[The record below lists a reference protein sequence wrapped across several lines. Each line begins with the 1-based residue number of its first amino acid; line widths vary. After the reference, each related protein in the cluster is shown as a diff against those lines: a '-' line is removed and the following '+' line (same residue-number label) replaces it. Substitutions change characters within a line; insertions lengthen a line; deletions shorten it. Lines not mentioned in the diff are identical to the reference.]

1 MDVGQECGS
10 QHDDQRLSTRP
21 HPWVSYLP
29 HEIFGFIFS
38 LVQRNGWID
47 PDPLPAEVTLSHVC
61 RHWRHFTLDFPSLWS
76 VFRYDSFGPY
86 QEKIPVK
93 RLAAYLE
100 RSKDHPLELFFDLD
114 LFEDDSLGG
123 WSDVLSMLHQII
135 PHIHRVRELHV
146 ISAEGDIDDF
156 LSKLVDASA
165 PLLEA
170 LTIRSYSTP
179 ELFMESTDRKWSPTI
194 FTGGAPSLKY
204 LRSDDRHFS
213 RPPIGSILHLRLE
226 AWANVVPDS
235 ETFSPSLFHEILSL
249 PYLQTLS
256 MWGEL
261 IKVPLDMVVDGMT
274 KIEAKSL
281 KHFRCDGYLRRLPQ
295 YFLSHVSAPS
305 LESLTFHSFTFQGS
319 LPPWIKSINFPSLHT
334 LAFLQPWQLPP
345 YVSDLTHNRFPWLF
359 GLIATTHNLKKLV
372 LSLPPDCGL
381 HGFLDVLHHLN
392 AAQRESPACGAGGTP
407 WSDTM
412 EELTLDVDSHQ
423 LEARYYTRLTE
434 CLPNLT
440 LIRTTKAMKHKID
453 SFAEQGHQA
462 QSLRWSAKVRCV
474 GDVEN
479 VELGGKPFLPLFWAL
494 GPDWIDGDRDPF
506 VDACEYNVSSL
517 NLGSRSGRV
526 ANRGSN
532 ADQVNLA
539 RTTELR
545 APPQCQYRLFCY
557 QEVENRLGGPL
568 DISGV
573 FH

>member
-1 MDVGQECGS
+1 MNVGKDVGQERGS
-10 QHDDQRLSTRP
+10 QHDDKRFSTRP
-21 HPWVSYLP
+21 HVSHLP

-38 LVQRNGWID
+38 LVQRNGWIH

-76 VFRYDSFGPY
+76 VFRYDSFGPH

-100 RSKDHPLELFFDLD
+100 RSKDPPLELFFDLD

-123 WSDVLSMLHQII
+123 WTDVLSMLHQII

-226 AWANVVPDS
+226 AWSDVADS
-235 ETFSPSLFHEILSL
+235 EAFSPSMFREILSL
-249 PYLQTLS
+249 PCLQTLS
-256 MWGEL
+256 IWGEFV
-261 IKVPLDMVVDGMT
+261 KFPLDMGVDSMT

-281 KHFRCDGYLRRLPQ
+281 KHFRCDGYLRLLPQ

-305 LESLTFHSFTFQGS
+305 LESLTFYWFNFLPY
-319 LPPWIKSINFPSLHT
+319 LPPWNKTITFPSLHT
-334 LAFLQPWQLPP
+334 LALLHPWQLPP
-345 YVSDLTHNRFPWLF
+345 YVSDLTHNPFPWLE
-359 GLIATTHNLKKLV
+359 GLIANTHNIKKLI
-372 LSLPPDCGL
+372 LSLPPKCGPQA
-381 HGFLDVLHHLN
+381 FLDILHHLN
-392 AAQRESPACGAGGTP
+392 AEQRVSPAGGIP

-412 EELTLDVDSHQ
+412 EELTLLTVDMASHKF
-423 LEARYYTRLTE
+423 EARHYTRLTE

-440 LIRTTKAMKHKID
+440 LIRTTKAMKHQID

-462 QSLRWSAKVRCV
+462 QSLHRSTKVKCV

-506 VDACEYNVSSL
+506 VDACEYN
-517 NLGSRSGRV
+517 
-526 ANRGSN
+526 
-532 ADQVNLA
+532 
-539 RTTELR
+539 TK
-545 APPQCQYRLFCY
+545 
-557 QEVENRLGGPL
+557 
-568 DISGV
+568 
-573 FH
+573 